1 MYENMEIFLDVL
13 EFLKRNPKSIVFISV
28 DDRQFLAFNKIVSL
42 LISEKIIIKRESQM
56 IKGTPEYRV
65 NLVLDNLLN
74 IERLK

>member
-1 MYENMEIFLDVL
+1 MEIFLDVL